1 MYNPRDPFR
10 RSCKTHFAC
19 LQFKDFDTMAIT
31 ISVEQFAQMRRSAFG
46 HQILS
51 TTSLGLTTTLFGVL
65 VHRSQI

>member
-1 MYNPRDPFR
+1 
-10 RSCKTHFAC
+10 
-19 LQFKDFDTMAIT
+19 MAIT